1 MQSSHSQSRKVRS
14 HHSQH
19 NNHCMGSGA
28 LEAAAAT
35 WPVHATNCTT
45 TSQVAVHATATTTH
59 GSTAGSTTRTGW
71 RPATSATSTAAI
83 GSGLA
88 TWAATHPQV
97 PQPASSCSPQ
107 GQSQPWQA
115 LRSSPRRSPQPS
127 PHRGAISAGRAAE
140 QQSLCSPP
148 GQGHKKRRSSPLA
161 ACFPVCPG
169 SPGCALAAWLS
180 LRHGPRAWQEA
191 DKKSC

>member
-35 WPVHATNCTT
+35 WPVHATTCTT

-71 RPATSATSTAAI
+71 RPATSTAAI

-115 LRSSPRRSPQPS
+115 LRSSPRRSS
-127 PHRGAISAGRAAE
+127 HHRHTEAQFLQEE
-140 QQSLCSPP
+140 QQSSRASAA
-148 GQGHKKRRSSPLA
+148 RRARATRGSELSTC
-161 ACFPVCPG
+161 CFPCALG
-169 SPGCALAAWLS
+169 ALAAWLS
-180 LRHGPRAWQEA
+180 LRRHGPRAWQEA
-191 DKKSC
+191 R